1 MKSGGETYCNK
12 CCLIIAKGERM
23 TFAKRPGTDGSQP
36 DHYQHFHNR
45 QKGDCYFQYLRDEVI
60 KRNIPVELVVAP

>member
-1 MKSGGETYCNK
+1 MKVGDDVFCNK
-12 CCLIIAKGERM
+12 CNLIIAGGERR

-45 QKGDCYFQYLRDEVI
+45 QKGDCYFLYLRDEVV
-60 KRNIPVELVVAP
+60 KRRIPVELYVVH